1 MRRSIIIMA
10 LCLLTSWTW
19 AQEFQKTTS
28 GIKTT
33 ISGKQTDIEIQ
44 WFGPNTL
51 RVLKTPQGKSVKKES
66 LSVIAQ
72 PQNSGIKITTPGNGC
87 IVMKSQTL
95 TVILNPQTGIITY
108 AKPNGDAL
116 LIEQENVKA
125 FTPVNDAGRSTYSVY
140 QGFTTSKEEGLYGLG
155 QLQNGQMMQRGMTKH
170 LVQGNVEDVSPFF
183 QSTKGYGVF
192 WDNYSGTTYT
202 DNEQETSFCSEVGDC
217 IDYYFMY
224 GGSADGVIA
233 EVRALTGDVPMM
245 PLWSYGFMQ
254 SKERYKSQEETVGV
268 VKKYREL
275 GIPLDCIIQDWQYWG
290 HNYLWNAMDFQNPA
304 FSRPKDMI
312 DEVHALNARMMIS
325 IWSSF
330 GPATKPYR
338 ALDKEGLLFDI
349 ETWPQSGVDGWPPN
363 LEYPSGVRVYDAYS
377 PKARD
382 IYWEHLNKGIFQ
394 LGMDGWWMDST
405 EPDHFNH
412 KESDFDRQTGL
423 GSYRSVRNAYP
434 LVSVGGVSDHQRALT
449 QDKRVIIL
457 TRSGFLGQQR
467 YGSNVWSGD
476 VQSSW
481 DMFRKQITAGLNFSL
496 TGMPHW
502 NSDLGGFFAGSYNT
516 SWGDNS
522 ATRNPMYQ
530 ELYVR
535 WLQFGV
541 FCPMMR
547 SHGADVPREFYWYG
561 KKGEPIYDALVD
573 AVKLRYTLL
582 PYIYSTSWDVTHNRS
597 TFMRALFMDFVNDKQ
612 TWNVNDEYMFG
623 KAFLVAPVLHA
634 QYTPEVQ
641 QKTLEENEGWKRD
654 SKKSAKTPI
663 LTDFTHSKNMEVY
676 LPAGTRWYNFWTNE
690 AIEGGQKLVI
700 STTLNRIP
708 LFVRAGSIV
717 PCGPDVQY
725 TGEKKWD
732 NLTLCVYPGENGNFT
747 LYEDEGDNY
756 NYENG
761 AYTEIPMNW
770 DNASRI
776 LTIGARKGEYN
787 GMLQKRQFIV
797 KAIDGNSKTV
807 TYTGKKIRVKL

>member
-125 FTPVNDAGRSTYSVY
+125 FTPVNDTGRSTYSVY

-641 QKTLEENEGWKRD
+641 QKTLEENEGWNRD